1 MNARPLVLLGALAI
15 TAGIASAVPSVYPVG
30 TTIYDP
36 ERTWNGY
43 TVLTPLGPHGAVV
56 IDMNGNVVKQW
67 PEFVGSSGGPNRVL
81 SGGIVVGAAQAR
93 PQHQETLEL
102 VQRDFDGN
110 VTWSFSRAEEI
121 EMQGDTRWSA
131 RQHHDWQRSDFPAG
145 YYSPGVTPAAE
156 GVRTLV
162 LAHTSR
168 MQPNVA
174 DGLLEDD
181 RIYEISWDGEILWQW
196 YASDHID
203 ELGFAEDARAAI
215 RGGGRRGGAGGPR
228 AGGARAGG
236 PQRGG
241 GGPQRGAAG
250 GPRGGGAGAG
260 GPQRGGGRGSGGG
273 GGAGFDWLHLNS
285 ATYLGP
291 NRWYDA
297 GDERFHPENVIVSS
311 RSANIVAIISRADG
325 SIVWRLGPDVRENE
339 GGSQIRQIIGP
350 HHPHMIPQGLP
361 GAGNIMIFDNGG
373 AAGYGFA
380 SPTSPNGTS
389 SLARASSR
397 VIEID
402 PVEMRLVWSYTD
414 GADFF
419 STNIS
424 GAQRLP
430 NGNTLIT
437 EGAPGRI
444 FEVTSEGGN
453 IVWEY
458 ISPFAGQ
465 GQNSAAAV
473 YRAYRIPYDWIPQ
486 LERPQEKAV
495 VPPPRTEFR
504 MPATP

>member
-1 MNARPLVLLGALAI
+1 MNTRPLVLLGALALV
-15 TAGIASAVPSVYPVG
+15 AGLAGAVPSVYPTG

-67 PEFVGSSGGPNRVL
+67 PDFVGSSGGPNRVL
-81 SGGIVVGAAQAR
+81 PGGVVVGAGPAR

-110 VTWSFSRAEEI
+110 VTWRFSGAEEI
-121 EMQGDTRWSA
+121 EARDGTKQWSA

-145 YYSPGVTPAAE
+145 YYSPAFTPAAE
-156 GVRTLV
+156 DVETLI

-181 RIYEISWDGEILWQW
+181 RLIEIAWDGEILWDW

-203 ELGFAEDARAAI
+203 ELGFADDARAVIRTAGSGPR
-215 RGGGRRGGAGGPR
+215 RGGG
-228 AGGARAGG
+228 
-236 PQRGG
+236 
-241 GGPQRGAAG
+241 
-250 GPRGGGAGAG
+250 
-260 GPQRGGGRGSGGG
+260 
-273 GGAGFDWLHLNS
+273 GFDWLHLNS

-297 GDERFHPENVIVSS
+297 GDERFHPDNVIVSS

-325 SIVWRLGPDVRENE
+325 SIVWRLGPDVRDNE
-339 GGSQIRQIIGP
+339 GGRAIRQIIGP
-350 HHPHMIPQGLP
+350 HHPHVIPQGLP
-361 GAGNIMIFDNGG
+361 GAGNILIFDNGG
-373 AAGYGFA
+373 SGGYGFA
-380 SPTSPNGTS
+380 SPTSPNGMN

-397 VIEID
+397 VIEVD

-424 GAQRLP
+424 SAQRLE

-437 EGAPGRI
+437 EGAPGRM
-444 FEVTSEGGN
+444 FEVTAEGN

-465 GQNSAAAV
+465 GPNAAAAV
-473 YRAYRIPYDWIPQ
+473 YRAYRIPYGWIPQ
-486 LERPQEKAV
+486 LERPQEQAV
-495 VPPPRTEFR
+495 VPPPRAEFR
-504 MPATP
+504 VP